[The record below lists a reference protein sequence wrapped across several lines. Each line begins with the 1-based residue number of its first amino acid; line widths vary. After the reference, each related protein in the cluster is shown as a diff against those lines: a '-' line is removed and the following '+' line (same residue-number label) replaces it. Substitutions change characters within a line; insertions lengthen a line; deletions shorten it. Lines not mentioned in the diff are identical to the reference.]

1 MAKKRKAARKVGAT
15 LLMEKK
21 ESRNTKPKKVVRI
34 FRNKKGEFKGSKS
47 IGAIPGFV
55 NQSSVTQLVNFI
67 KTNPKF
73 YLSNRRPLLM
83 DLQRR
88 HQAGRLNFETAYN
101 NFLSLVSKSQSAFS
115 KANPKFRPRIE
126 LSAEDK
132 RLTAMKLARE
142 AQEFFAKGGTI

>member
-1 MAKKRKAARKVGAT
+1 MAKKRKPARKVGAT
-15 LLMEKK
+15 LLLEKK

-34 FRNKKGEFKGSKS
+34 LRNKRGEFKGSKS
-47 IGAIPGFV
+47 IGAVPGFV
-55 NQSSVTQLVNFI
+55 NQSSVTQLINFI

-73 YLSNRRPLLM
+73 YLSNRRPLLI

-88 HQAGRLNFETAYN
+88 NQAGRLNFETAYN
-101 NFLSLVSKSQSAFS
+101 NFLNLVTKSQTAFS

-132 RLTAMKLARE
+132 KLMAMKLTRE
-142 AQEFFAKGGTI
+142 AQEYFSKGGTI